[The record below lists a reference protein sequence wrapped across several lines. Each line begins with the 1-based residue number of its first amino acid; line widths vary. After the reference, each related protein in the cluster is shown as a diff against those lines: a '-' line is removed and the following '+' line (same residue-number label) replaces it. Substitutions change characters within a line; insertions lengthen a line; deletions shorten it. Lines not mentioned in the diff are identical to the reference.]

1 MQNARP
7 SGIIIIDVL
16 STRMVMMD
24 DDDDDDDDDDLRC
37 HNLPLDQERFL
48 QSEWNSESLVHSF
61 VSLAQQ
67 FPSES

>member
-1 MQNARP
+1 MQDRVESSSWMFCP
-7 SGIIIIDVL
+7 QEWS
-16 STRMVMMD
+16 MH
-24 DDDDDDDDDDLRC
+24 DDDDDLRC

-48 QSEWNSESLVHSF
+48 QSEWSSESLVHFF

>member
-1 MQNARP
+1 MQDRVE
-7 SGIIIIDVL
+7 S
-16 STRMVMMD
+16 SSRMLICPKEWSMH
-24 DDDDDDDDDDLRC
+24 DDDDDLRC

-48 QSEWNSESLVHSF
+48 QSEWSSESLVHSF